1 MLEKEYIEI
10 ASAIFHNDWDELTT
24 IESGKFTISQFQG
37 TAFDSDYKCYKVLWT
52 ESQPGANILIVK
64 KKTCSMVAKI
74 AKSSE
79 EQILKLLAQKGF
91 PVPKIEA
98 ILRNPNGKVLI
109 FLEMLSGEELYSH
122 TDESSWICAAT
133 TLSQIHR
140 EFLISNTNDNA
151 TIPFSNRTT
160 DKLHQAHL
168 NTAHN
173 TLWTAYMDAV
183 SQRFS
188 IAPKTLIHGD
198 MFPTNILVH
207 RGSCKFIDWENSGI
221 SPYMMDIGR
230 LTAIIDERTLRPM
243 CPCSNKVIQAYYEKM
258 APVLR
263 ISYNDYLKD
272 IYMAQF
278 VELANCYSPPNS
290 YWFNKDYNQLIK
302 QAITEIVNSYF
313 KTT

>member
-1 MLEKEYIEI
+1 MTKHEYQEI
-10 ASAIFHNDWDELTT
+10 ASAIFYNDWDELST
-24 IESGKFTISQFQG
+24 IEAGKFTISQFQSA
-37 TAFDSDYKCYKVLWT
+37 AFDSNYKCYKVLWT
-52 ESQPGANILIVK
+52 ELTPGANILIVN
-64 KKTCSMVAKI
+64 KKTRSMVAKI
-74 AKSSE
+74 EKSTE
-79 EQILKLLAQKGF
+79 EQILKLLSQKGF

-98 ILRNPNGKVLI
+98 ILRTPNGKALI
-109 FLEMLSGEELYSH
+109 FLEMLPGEELYSH
-122 TDESSWICAAT
+122 TDESSWICAAM

-140 EFLISNTNDNA
+140 EFLTANTSINA
-151 TIPFSNRTT
+151 TIPFSNRTA
-160 DKLHQAHL
+160 DKLHQARL

-207 RGSCKFIDWENSGI
+207 RGSCKFIDWENAGI

-243 CPCSNKVIQAYYEKM
+243 CPYSNKVIQAYYEKM

-263 ISYNDYLKD
+263 ISYNDYLND

-278 VELANCYSPPNS
+278 VELANWYSPPNS
-290 YWFNKDYNQLIK
+290 YWYNKDYNQRIK
-302 QAITEIVNSYF
+302 QAITEIVNGYF